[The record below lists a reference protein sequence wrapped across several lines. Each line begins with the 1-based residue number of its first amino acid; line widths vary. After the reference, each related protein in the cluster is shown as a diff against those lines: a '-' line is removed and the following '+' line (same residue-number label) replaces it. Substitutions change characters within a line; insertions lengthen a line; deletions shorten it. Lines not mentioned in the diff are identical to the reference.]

1 MHGHRNQ
8 KMKYRLKK
16 DFNLYQQK
24 LNEKLNDTNGIKDV
38 QIEWNKIRNVITEA
52 AKESLGEKGERNK
65 EWLTKN
71 VERPYKKE

>member
-1 MHGHRNQ
+1 
-8 KMKYRLKK
+8 
-16 DFNLYQQK
+16 LYQQK
-24 LNEKLNDTNGIKDV
+24 LNEKLDDTNGIKDV